1 MNDNNIRKYK
11 YSTLKQILSWI
22 GNYELGE
29 DIAESIRFTR
39 FRATDIFADNLVA
52 GQDKAHVKDG
62 DFLFNLC
69 INPIME
75 IKLKKYLLRQKKVVL
90 KHMESRGCFI
100 GSHLYQLYLQYL
112 PQELNDMEKR
122 ILLDNYITTIKDL
135 KGEDISVQKRKCLE
149 EKMHLQK
156 IY

>member
-1 MNDNNIRKYK
+1 MNNNNIRKYK
-11 YSTLKQILSWI
+11 YSALKQILSWV

-29 DIAESIRFTR
+29 DIVESIRFTR

-52 GQDKAHVKDG
+52 SQAKTQVEDS

-90 KHMESRGCFI
+90 KHIESRGYFM

-112 PQELNDMEKR
+112 SQELNDMEKGVF
-122 ILLDNYITTIKDL
+122 LDNYITTIKDL

-149 EKMHLQK
+149 EKIHLQK
-156 IY
+156 I